1 MRKIISLMFLM
12 MFTVLANAQINN
24 PVTWSH
30 TAVKVAD
37 KTYELHLTASIES
50 NWHMYAQDAGEGL
63 APTSIYFTPN
73 PLISF
78 NGKVKE
84 VGKLQSSYE
93 KYFKAVSKYY
103 ANKVAFVQK
112 IKVRSH
118 VGTVVKGTVSY
129 VVCND
134 RQCLPPKEVPFSI
147 YIGG

>member
-1 MRKIISLMFLM
+1 MRKIILVMGLM
-12 MFTVLANAQINN
+12 MFIVLANAQINN
-24 PVTWSH
+24 PVTWNH
-30 TAVKVAD
+30 TAVKIAD
-37 KTYELHLTASIES
+37 KVYELRLTASIDA

-63 APTSIYFTPN
+63 EPTIINFIPN

-93 KYFKAVSKYY
+93 KYFKSVSKYY
-103 ANKVAFVQK
+103 AKDIAFVQK
-112 IKVRSH
+112 IKVKSQ
-118 VGTVVKGTVSY
+118 VGTVVKGTISY

-147 YIGG
+147 YVGG